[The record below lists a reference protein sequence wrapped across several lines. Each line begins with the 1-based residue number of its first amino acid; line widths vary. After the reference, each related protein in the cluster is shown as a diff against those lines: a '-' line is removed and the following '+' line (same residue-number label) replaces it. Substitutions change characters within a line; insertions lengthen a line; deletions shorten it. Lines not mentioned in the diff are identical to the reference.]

1 MFWVPA
7 WTNVGLSN
15 DLSQE
20 ADFTGLREHSLD
32 SVLKSIIFANKVL
45 YSQSYGFSSSSVWMW
60 ELDYK
65 EDWAPEN
72 WCIWTVVLEK
82 IIESPL
88 DYKEINQSIIKEI
101 NPEDSL
107 EGLML
112 KLQYF
117 SHLMGRANSLEKT
130 LMLAKIK
137 GRRRR
142 DDKRGHG
149 WMASPTQWTWVMENS
164 RRWWKTGKPGVLQFM
179 GSQRNRTWL
188 SNWTMKKGYGKSWP

>member
-88 DYKEINQSIIKEI
+88 DYKEIN
-101 NPEDSL
+101 
-107 EGLML
+107 
-112 KLQYF
+112 
-117 SHLMGRANSLEKT
+117 
-130 LMLAKIK
+130 
-137 GRRRR
+137 
-142 DDKRGHG
+142 
-149 WMASPTQWTWVMENS
+149 
-164 RRWWKTGKPGVLQFM
+164 
-179 GSQRNRTWL
+179 
-188 SNWTMKKGYGKSWP
+188 

>member
-45 YSQSYGFSSSSVWMW
+45 DSQSYGFSSSRVWMW

-72 WCIWTVVLEK
+72 WCIWTVALEK
-82 IIESPL
+82 IVESPL

-101 NPEDSL
+101 NPEYSL
-107 EGLML
+107 EGLMP

-130 LMLAKIK
+130 LMLAKIE

-164 RRWWKTGKPGVLQFM
+164 RRLWRTGKPGVLQFM

-188 SNWTMKKGYGKSWP
+188 SNWAM